1 MNQLRYNWAII
12 GCGTIAHEFAQGAE
26 RLGGRIYGVGN
37 RTQEKAAA
45 FALQYGIETVY
56 DRPEDAAHDPNIDIV
71 YIATPHNRHIEYILP
86 ALQAGKHVL
95 CEKAIT
101 LNSGELNQ
109 AMEAAQENGCILAE
123 GMTLYHMPL
132 YEELRK
138 RFEGGA
144 LGRLRLVQ
152 ASFGSY
158 KPYDM
163 TNRFFN
169 KSLAGGALLDIGVY
183 ALSFTRWFL
192 SEKPTQILSQ
202 VLLAPSGVDEQ
213 SGIVLQN
220 EKGEMA
226 VLSLSLHAKQPKR
239 GMAVFDRGYVEIYD
253 YPRGSKALI
262 TYTEDGRQETIEAG
276 HEDLALCYEI
286 LHMEQAAAGERNNM
300 YLQYTA
306 DVMEAMTALRKQ
318 WGLTYPEEEE

>member
-1 MNQLRYNWAII
+1 MNQLRYNWAMI

-45 FALQYGIETVY
+45 FARQYGIDTVY
-56 DRPEDAAHDPNIDIV
+56 DRPEDAADDPNVDIV

-86 ALQAGKHVL
+86 ALKAGKHVL

-101 LNSGELNQ
+101 LNSGELAQ
-109 AMEAAQENGCILAE
+109 AMAAAQEHGCILAE

-132 YEELRK
+132 YEELRQ
-138 RFEGGA
+138 RFEAGA

-163 TNRFFN
+163 TNRFFS
-169 KSLAGGALLDIGVY
+169 KELAGGALLDIGVY
-183 ALSFTRWFL
+183 ALSFARWFL
-192 SEKPTQILSQ
+192 SAKPTQVLSQ
-202 VLLAPSGVDEQ
+202 AALAPSGVDEQ
-213 SGIVLQN
+213 SGILLQN
-220 EKGEMA
+220 EAGEMA

-239 GMAVFDRGYVEIYD
+239 GTAVFDRGYVEIYD
-253 YPRGSKALI
+253 YPRGSKAVV
-262 TYTEDGRQETIEAG
+262 TYTDDGRQEIIEAG
-276 HEDLALCYEI
+276 QTDMALCYEI
-286 LHMEQAAAGERNNM
+286 LHMEQAAAGEGNAM

-306 DVMEAMTALRKQ
+306 DVMETMTTLRRQ
-318 WGLTYPEEEE
+318 WGLTYPEEA

>member
-1 MNQLRYNWAII
+1 MNQLRYHWAII
-12 GCGTIAHEFAQGAE
+12 GCGTIAREFVQAAG

-37 RTQEKAAA
+37 RTHEKAVE
-45 FALQYGIETVY
+45 FARQYGIKTVY
-56 DRPEDAAHDPNIDIV
+56 NRPEEAAADPNVDIV
-71 YIATPHNRHIEYILP
+71 YIATPHNHHMEYILP
-86 ALQAGKHVL
+86 ALEAGKHVL
-95 CEKAIT
+95 CEKAVT
-101 LNSGELNQ
+101 LNSSELSR
-109 AMEAAQENGCILAE
+109 AMAAAQKHGCILAE
-123 GMTLYHMPL
+123 GMTIYHMPL
-132 YEELRK
+132 YERLREI
-138 RFEGGA
+138 FEAGN
-144 LGRLRLVQ
+144 LGRLRMVQ

-306 DVMEAMTALRKQ
+306 DVMEAMTALRQQ
-318 WGLTYPEEEE
+318 WGLTYPEEE